1 MARNEERVV
10 NLGREALGSQALC
23 LLPPKHLRAFHG
35 QGAPPSK
42 FWEHIEA
49 GIFRRDYYLRGP
61 LPGQSLVFFFGGGLE
76 ESPDTTE
83 QCAS

>member
-1 MARNEERVV
+1 MRGRINKPSHCNGGWVRVLV
-10 NLGREALGSQALC
+10 VG
-23 LLPPKHLRAFHG
+23 KHSGPFHG

-61 LPGQSLVFFFGGGLE
+61 LPGQSLVFFFGRGLE

-83 QCAS
+83 QCAL